1 MSDPRRARI
10 CAESE
15 LAERQARGF
24 FVAGREVVLVR
35 VGTAVHAYVNRCPHR
50 GTSLDWAPNRFMSA
64 DGQHLQCATHGALFR
79 PEDGV
84 CVLGPC
90 AGEKL
95 EPLRIERVDGDVWLV
110 R

>member
-1 MSDPRRARI
+1 MSTSPRERV
-10 CAESE
+10 CAQSE
-15 LAERQARGF
+15 LPNRQARGF
-24 FVAGREVVLVR
+24 FVGDVDIVLIRIDEV
-35 VGTAVHAYVNRCPHR
+35 VHAYENRCPHK

-64 DGQHLQCATHGALFR
+64 DGEHLQCATHGALFR
-79 PEDGV
+79 PHDGV

-95 EPLRIERVDGDVWLV
+95 SPLRIECLDGDVWLV